1 MGVEYVKA
9 ELSKNNV
16 LFKDNLA
23 LFNWNAPRDVI
34 FHHLVHTARKLDLFN
49 DVLGDNDEVMST
61 QR

>member
-23 LFNWNAPRDVI
+23 LFNWKALLGVI
-34 FHHLVHTARKLDLFN
+34 FHHLVHTARKLGLFN